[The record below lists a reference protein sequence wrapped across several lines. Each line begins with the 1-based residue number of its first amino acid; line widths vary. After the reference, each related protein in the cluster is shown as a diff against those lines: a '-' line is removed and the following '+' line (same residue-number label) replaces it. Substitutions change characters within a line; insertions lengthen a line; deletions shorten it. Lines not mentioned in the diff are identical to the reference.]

1 MDHVEPKK
9 RGRPAK
15 PEPSEADAM
24 PVPPRISVIDRRLK
38 NPFGMPSREIPL
50 KGEKRTWV
58 CRTFYASPENPNRH
72 YNAVNELG
80 WVPLKK
86 SDIAVE
92 IEAVGYVENP
102 SGYLVRGEGGKE
114 MLMAMPR
121 EDFERVQQAKSEA
134 NTARLR
140 KSSVREGVAA
150 AVGKEHGDEAGTSV
164 YKHFEQTEHQET
176 ITVGGGVVGE

>member
-1 MDHVEPKK
+1 MDETQKK
-9 RGRPAK
+9 RGRPKA
-15 PEPSEADAM
+15 ELSEADAM

-86 SDIAVE
+86 TDLAVE

-114 MLMAMPR
+114 MLMAMPK
-121 EDFERVQQAKSEA
+121 EDFDRVQKAKSDA
-134 NTARLR
+134 NTARLK
-140 KSSVREGVAA
+140 KSSVREGVAQA
-150 AVGKEHGDEAGTSV
+150 AGKEHGDQAGASV
-164 YKHFEQTEHQET
+164 YKHFEQTEVQET
-176 ITVGGGVVGE
+176 ITVGGNGPLAQN